1 MKLKKTYI
9 CENKNFTFK
18 IMKKITLL
26 LMCTLFAISSSVKAQ
41 SDYVAT
47 LAAQSQSAV
56 RGPQGAYK
64 YQKSVW
70 LITATELA
78 NSGFAANDI
87 LNAIAFNYTAGLNTP
102 TTGTIIVY
110 LQNTTATTNT
120 KSNTWATTITGM
132 TSVYNGAVTL
142 PDTIGQFTIPFT
154 SNFTYTGGGIFVAF
168 DYQNASNPIATT
180 ASALTS
186 NTDMTI
192 GAKVY
197 SSATTNG
204 TTLTNVASAH
214 RPVTIFGKSVACARP
229 VNVAVPSTTLT
240 TADVTF
246 STANPAN
253 LTYGPY
259 DFVPTTSGTTISG
272 VNSPYTITNLTPSTA
287 YELYTKSDC
296 GAFTGLSAFTDP
308 VSFHTIFEPAD
319 PTYNTSFEVDNY
331 PNMGWV
337 ADPETNGSDW
347 FINYGGTG
355 STLVQ
360 NGLYSAVSLANATA
374 NAAGWL
380 YSRGV
385 NLTAGSTV
393 TVSYYDKIY
402 LSTATAPTVT
412 TSDYTLSY
420 GSDQTS
426 ATQTNVLATVTG
438 ASNTAFTLHTYT
450 FTPATTGVY
459 YFSFLNQ
466 TAANSAGT
474 EGLIIDN
481 FTVTQTL
488 SNNVVLESKFSTF
501 PNPAKDI
508 VNVTNTT
515 EATIS
520 AIEIT
525 DTNGR
530 VVKNVKLS
538 DVAEAQINVADLSV
552 GVYMMKIVSDKG
564 ILTKKVI
571 KE

>member
-1 MKLKKTYI
+1 
-9 CENKNFTFK
+9 
-18 IMKKITLL
+18 MKKITLL
-26 LMCTLFAISSSVKAQ
+26 LMFTLFAMSSGVNAQ
-41 SDYVAT
+41 SDYVAA
-47 LAAQSQSAV
+47 LAAQSSSQV
-56 RGPQGAYK
+56 RGPQGTNK

-78 NSGFAANDI
+78 NTGFVANDV
-87 LNAIAFNYTAGLNTP
+87 LNAIAFNYTVGHNAP
-102 TTGTIIVY
+102 ITGTINVY

-120 KSNTWATTITGM
+120 KSNTWTTTITGM

-142 PDTIGQFTIPFT
+142 PSAIGQFAIPFT
-154 SNFTYTGGGIFVAF
+154 SNFIYTGGGIFVAF
-168 DYQNASNPIATT
+168 DYQNASNPLATISST
-180 ASALTS
+180 LTS

-229 VNVAVPSTTLT
+229 LNVAVPSTTLT
-240 TADVTF
+240 TANLTF
-246 STANPAN
+246 TTSNPAN
-253 LTYGPY
+253 ITFGPY
-259 DFVPTTSGTTISG
+259 DFNPSTAGTTTTGIT
-272 VNSPYTITNLTPSTA
+272 SPYTITGLTPSTA
-287 YELYTKSDC
+287 YEVYTKSDC
-296 GAFTGLSAFTDP
+296 GAFTGLSSFTDP
-308 VSFHTIFEPAD
+308 VSFHTIFQPAD

-337 ADPETNGSDW
+337 ADAEANGSDW

-402 LSTATAPTVT
+402 LSTATAPAVT
-412 TSDYTLSY
+412 SSDYVLSY
-420 GSDQTS
+420 GTDQTAAS
-426 ATQTNVLATVTG
+426 QTNVLATITG
-438 ASNTAFTLHTYT
+438 ATNTSFALHTYT
-450 FTPATTGVY
+450 FTPTTTGVY

-474 EGLIIDN
+474 EGLILDN
-481 FTVTQTL
+481 FTVTQAL
-488 SNNVVLESKFSTF
+488 SNNAVLESKFSTY

-508 VNVTNTT
+508 INITNST

-538 DVAEAQINVADLSV
+538 DVSEAQINIADLSV
-552 GVYMMKIVSDKG
+552 GVYMMKITSDKG

>member
-1 MKLKKTYI
+1 
-9 CENKNFTFK
+9 
-18 IMKKITLL
+18 MKKITLL
-26 LMCTLFAISSSVKAQ
+26 LMFTLMAISSGVNAQ

-47 LAAQSQSAV
+47 LAAQSQSGV
-56 RGPQGAYK
+56 RGPQGAYR

-87 LNAIAFNYTAGLNTP
+87 LNAIAFNYTVALNAS
-102 TTGTIIVY
+102 TTGTINVY

-142 PDTIGQFTIPFT
+142 PAAVGQFTIPFT

-186 NTDMTI
+186 NTSMTV

-197 SSATTNG
+197 ASATANG
-204 TTLTNVASAH
+204 TTLTNVTSAH

-229 VNVAVPSTTLT
+229 TNVAVPATTLT
-240 TADVTF
+240 TADLTF
-246 STANPAN
+246 NTANPAN
-253 LTYGPY
+253 ITFGPY
-259 DFVPTTSGTTISG
+259 DFNPTTTGTTISG
-272 VNSPYTITNLTPSTA
+272 INSPYTITNLTPSTA
-287 YELYTKSDC
+287 YEVYTKSDC
-296 GAFTGLSAFTDP
+296 GSFTGVSAFTDP
-308 VSFHTIFEPAD
+308 ISFHTIFEPAD
-319 PTYNTSFEVDNY
+319 PTYNTSFEVDNF
-331 PNMGWV
+331 PNMGWF

-374 NAAGWL
+374 NAAGYL
-380 YSRGV
+380 YTRGV

-393 TVSYYDKIY
+393 TVSYYDLIY
-402 LSTATAPTVT
+402 LSTATAPAVT

-420 GSDQTS
+420 GTDQTAAS
-426 ATQTNVLATVTG
+426 QTNVLATITG
-438 ASNTAFTLHTYT
+438 AANTSFALHTYT
-450 FTPATTGVY
+450 FTPTTSGVY

-466 TAANSAGT
+466 TAANSTGT

-488 SNNVVLESKFSTF
+488 ANNVALESKFSTY
-501 PNPAKDI
+501 PNPAKNI
-508 VNVTNTT
+508 INITNNT

-520 AIEIT
+520 AIEMT
-525 DTNGR
+525 DLNGR
-530 VVKNVKLS
+530 IVKNVKLS